1 MPIKVGIENGN
12 EGRAM
17 AWVLD
22 YPGCFAYGVY
32 PPEALQNLLEA
43 LHAYNEWLSHH
54 DLESLSIP
62 LREEVQVAETWE
74 VYQIDDDF
82 TLVENGYEVNA
93 WFQHDWK
100 PISETE
106 IERSS
111 QLLAATRKDLLAT
124 VQDLDQEQ
132 MEHKNPEER
141 WSISGILNHVGA
153 AEWWYLDR
161 LGLAI
166 PRDEV
171 PKEPFE
177 RLEVLRAELN
187 QAVAQFAGSSQ
198 VVGIDGEFWS
208 PRKVLR
214 RAIWH
219 ERDHTFHIQKL
230 LTT

>member
-1 MPIKVGIENGN
+1 MPIRVGIENGN

-17 AWVLD
+17 AWALD

-32 PPEALQNLLEA
+32 PPEALQNLPAALE
-43 LHAYNEWLSHH
+43 AYNEWLSDH

-62 LREEVQVAETWE
+62 PGEEVQVAETWE

-82 TLVENGYEVNA
+82 ELAESGYEVNA

-100 PISETE
+100 PPSEADV
-106 IERSS
+106 ERSR
-111 QLLAATRKDLLAT
+111 QLLAATREDLLAT
-124 VQDLDQEQ
+124 VQGLDQEL
-132 MEHKNPEER
+132 MEHKRPEER
-141 WSISGILNHVGA
+141 WSINGILNHVGA

-166 PRDEV
+166 PRNEV

-177 RLEVLRAELN
+177 RLEVMRAQLS
-187 QAVAQFAGSSQ
+187 QAIAQFPRSSQ

-230 LTT
+230 LAS

>member
-1 MPIKVGIENGN
+1 MPIKVGIENGI

-32 PPEALQNLLEA
+32 PPEALQNLPA
-43 LHAYNEWLSHH
+43 SMQAYNEWLRDH
-54 DLESLSIP
+54 DLESLGIP
-62 LREEVQVAETWE
+62 TGEEVQVAETWE

-82 TLVENGYEVNA
+82 ELTEDGYEVNA

-100 PISETE
+100 QLSEAD
-106 IERSS
+106 IDRSR
-111 QLLAATRKDLLAT
+111 QLLAATREDLLAT
-124 VQDLDQEQ
+124 VQGLDPEL
-132 MEHKNPEER
+132 MEHKRPEER

-153 AEWWYLDR
+153 AEWWYLDCI
-161 LGLAI
+161 GLAM
-166 PRDEV
+166 PRDEM

-177 RLEVLRAELN
+177 RLEVMRTQLS
-187 QAVAQFAGSSQ
+187 QAIAQFPGSSQ

-214 RAIWH
+214 RAMWH

-230 LTT
+230 LAR